1 MRVFDHEPAPA
12 HSVVKLMVDLF
23 SDPAI
28 ARLFYTNDVRVLVD
42 IVARNLADLS
52 PGDPV
57 RRGGMI
63 WGGGPLG

>member
-1 MRVFDHEPAPA
+1 MRVFDHEPAPP

-23 SDPAI
+23 SDPTI

-42 IVARNLADLS
+42 IVVRNLADLS

-57 RRGGMI
+57 SA
-63 WGGGPLG
+63 